1 MYEALLCL
9 PTTHRC
15 NAEGCAAMV
24 CDRCASSLCP
34 PGGNESDYQWC
45 PAHWEHRA
53 EAEGESEECESDED
67 SDPFA
72 FRPTGR
78 SQAL

>member
-1 MYEALLCL
+1 MSGIQLE
-9 PTTHRC
+9 
-15 NAEGCAAMV
+15 
-24 CDRCASSLCP
+24 
-34 PGGNESDYQWC
+34 WC
-45 PAHWEHRA
+45 PRHWEHRA
-53 EAEGESEECESDED
+53 EAEGEKEECESDED